1 MQSSQQRSVGVSS
14 CQNEKLQEKQTNKTE
29 EQYLIQGT
37 KRKHKFE
44 NEKKKLWKHSYVQ
57 GVVSLSRQ
65 RFSLAHSSTVWWPV
79 EGYTAESKVDKVFKL
94 HFKRLTIT
102 TSIYLI

>member
-44 NEKKKLWKHSYVQ
+44 NEKKRAVEAFICSGGCQSLQSEIL
-57 GVVSLSRQ
+57 VSTLKYNMVACR
-65 RFSLAHSSTVWWPV
+65 
-79 EGYTAESKVDKVFKL
+79 
-94 HFKRLTIT
+94 RLYCRKQ
-102 TSIYLI
+102 S